1 MTLHVTDLTPHLK
14 RGLAP
19 LYVMEGDESLLVQE
33 MTDELRAKT
42 LALGYSERQVF
53 TVMGAH
59 FDWSS
64 VLAEFQSMGLFADKQ
79 LIELRIPSGK
89 PGKEGGQAIEQLVS
103 MLQSIQASSAGE
115 DVPDKVLL
123 ITLPRLDKA
132 SKSSAWHQCLE
143 SAGPILVV
151 QNIERPALS
160 NWIVQRLAAQDQ
172 RVTAGAQGAQTLQF
186 FVSCVEGNLVAAH
199 QEIQKLALLYPA
211 GELTFEQVQQAVL
224 NVSRFDVF
232 KLSEAVLSGQV
243 TRVQRMLDGLQAEG
257 EAAVLVHFAITE
269 DIRLLYKVKAAVLT
283 GKALPMVLKEYRVWG
298 VKEKLFERVIGRL
311 PIHVLEKLLQACH
324 RVDGVVKGLKAPNWP
339 ENPWMALQQLAFLC
353 AKSCSLS
360 K

>member
-1 MTLHVTDLTPHLK
+1 MTQPTTELSAHLN
-14 RGLAP
+14 RGLSP
-19 LYVMEGDESLLVQE
+19 LYVIEGDESLFVQE
-33 MTDELRAKT
+33 MSDELRAKT
-42 LALGYSERQVF
+42 FQAGYSERQVF

-59 FDWSS
+59 FDWSG

-89 PGKEGGQAIEQLVS
+89 PGKEGGQAIEQLVD
-103 MLQSIQASSAGE
+103 MMDTLQSSGE
-115 DVPDKVLL
+115 ALPDKILL
-123 ITLPRLDKA
+123 ITLPKLDKL
-132 SKSSAWHQCLE
+132 SKSSAWHQRLE
-143 SAGPILVV
+143 AAAPIFVV
-151 QNIERPALS
+151 QTIERGALS
-160 NWIVQRLAAQDQ
+160 NWIVQRLSLQGQ
-172 RVTAGAQGAQTLQF
+172 RVMSGAEGAQTLQF
-186 FVSCVEGNLVAAH
+186 FVSCVEGNLLAAH
-199 QEIQKLALLYPA
+199 QEIQKLALLYPS

-243 TRVQRMLDGLQAEG
+243 SRVQRMLDGLQAEG
-257 EAAVLVHFAITE
+257 EAAVLVHFALTE
-269 DIRLLYKVKAAVLT
+269 DIRLLYKIKSAVLS

-298 VKEKLFERVIGRL
+298 NKEKLMERAIGHL
-311 PIHVLEKLLQACH
+311 SIHVLERLLQACH

-339 ENPWMALQQLAFLC
+339 ENPWLALQQLAFLC